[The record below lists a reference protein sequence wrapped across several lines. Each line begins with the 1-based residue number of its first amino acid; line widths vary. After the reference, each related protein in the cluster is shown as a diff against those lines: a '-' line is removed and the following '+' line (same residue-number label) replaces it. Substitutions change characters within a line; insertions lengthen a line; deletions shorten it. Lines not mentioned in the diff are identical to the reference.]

1 MIGVAVGILTKEWR
15 VHQSESSSDHVH
27 CAEADVPFEH
37 SHSNS
42 VDKHKGEAQRGKY
55 DARQRRA
62 PARAARAAS
71 RSREGRVPFAG
82 RDGEQAEMA
91 IIRAVDL

>member
-1 MIGVAVGILTKEWR
+1 M
-15 VHQSESSSDHVH
+15 HQSESSSDHVH

-42 VDKHKGEAQRGKY
+42 VDKHKLSDRKV
-55 DARQRRA
+55 RRA
-62 PARAARAAS
+62 TTPGPRPRGARRV
-71 RSREGRVPFAG
+71 REGRVPFAG